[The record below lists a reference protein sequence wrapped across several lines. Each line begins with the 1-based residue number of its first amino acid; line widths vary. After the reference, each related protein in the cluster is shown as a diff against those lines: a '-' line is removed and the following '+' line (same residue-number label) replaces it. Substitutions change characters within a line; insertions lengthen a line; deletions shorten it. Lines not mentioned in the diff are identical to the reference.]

1 MSDFSS
7 MKNEKDKWSNL
18 VCQTIST
25 LCRNGMIGCDVI
37 KVQGLIGI
45 TLCNQEVFLVEI
57 SESFETPM
65 LPQSDIDNNSLPR
78 SKSRK
83 RKSSHP
89 RTTRV
94 PDETASQD
102 GESNETDYNVQPS
115 VMFQVTQ
122 KCSYCFG
129 FTIILVIIRLI
140 VN

>member
-1 MSDFSS
+1 MSDFGS

-57 SESFETPM
+57 SESFESPM
-65 LPQSDIDNNSLPR
+65 LPRSDLDDSLPR

-89 RTTRV
+89 RSTRV
-94 PDETASQD
+94 PDETNSQD
-102 GESNETDYNVQPS
+102 GESNETDYNAQQP
-115 VMFQVTQ
+115 VMFQV
-122 KCSYCFG
+122 SFG
-129 FTIILVIIRLI
+129 IAVIISI
-140 VN
+140 VSMF